1 MEKFLEKVALW
12 LEKIRN
18 TPVLGNLVED
28 LMTMTQMVSDCFR
41 GIYEDLPR
49 GTVIGICAA
58 LFYAF
63 SPVDLILDIIP
74 FAGFLDDAAVI
85 GLILDIIPFA
95 GYLDDAAVI
104 GLILE
109 LGLARDLMQYRD
121 WKRQK
126 RLDGIE
132 SCRRDLVRELQE
144 AIGENDLAAAYLTE
158 DRRIRLLLSQPGDI
172 TRPLPCRT
180 KYVSIDEERLASLDI
195 VEWEQL
201 GDFFSQLF
209 RDSRFRW
216 SRFGRQPFRP
226 EYACQIDDAF
236 VLVD

>member
-1 MEKFLEKVALW
+1 MEQFLQKVALW
-12 LEKIRN
+12 LEKIRSA
-18 TPVLGNLVED
+18 PVIGSLVED
-28 LMTMTQMVSDCFR
+28 LITMTQLVSDCLK
-41 GIYEDLPR
+41 GIYEHLPR
-49 GTVIGICAA
+49 GTVIGIVFA

-63 SPVDLILDIIP
+63 SPID
-74 FAGFLDDAAVI
+74 
-85 GLILDIIPFA
+85 LILDIIPFA

-104 GLILE
+104 SLILE

-126 RLDGIE
+126 RLEAIE
-132 SCRRDLVRELQE
+132 ACRRELVLELLD
-144 AIGENDLAAAYLTE
+144 AIGDNELAAAYLTE
-158 DRRIRLLLSQPGDI
+158 DRRIRLLLAKPGDLS
-172 TRPLPCRT
+172 RPLPCRT
-180 KYVSIDEERLASLDI
+180 RYVAIDEARLAALDLGD
-195 VEWEQL
+195 WEQL

-236 VLVD
+236 ILVD

>member
-63 SPVDLILDIIP
+63 SPVDLIVDIIP

-85 GLILDIIPFA
+85 S
-95 GYLDDAAVI
+95 
-104 GLILE
+104 LILE

-132 SCRRDLVRELQE
+132 SCRRDLVTELLD
-144 AIGENDLAAAYLTE
+144 AIGEEDLAAAYLTE

-172 TRPLPCRT
+172 TRPLPCRS
-180 KYVSIDEERLASLDI
+180 KYVAIDVERLAGLDI
-195 VEWEQL
+195 VDWEQL

-236 VLVD
+236 TLVD

>member
-1 MEKFLEKVALW
+1 MEEFLQKAAAWLDKV
-12 LEKIRN
+12 RH
-18 TPVLGNLVED
+18 TPVIGDVVED
-28 LMTMTQMVSDCFR
+28 LITMTELMNDCLK
-41 GIYEDLPR
+41 GIYESLPKA
-49 GTVIGICAA
+49 TVVALIAA

-63 SPVDLILDIIP
+63 SPIDLILD
-74 FAGFLDDAAVI
+74 F
-85 GLILDIIPFA
+85 IPFA

-121 WKRQK
+121 WKRQ
-126 RLDGIE
+126 RRNGEIERYRRLLAEEYAEALDGME
-132 SCRRDLVRELQE
+132 
-144 AIGENDLAAAYLTE
+144 LAAAYLTA
-158 DRRIRLLLSQPGDI
+158 DRRIRFLLSEPGDI
-172 TRPLPCRT
+172 RRPLPCRN
-180 KYVSIDEERLASLDI
+180 KYIPIDEDRIAELELTG
-195 VEWEQL
+195 WEQL
-201 GDFFSQLF
+201 GEFYAQVF

>member
-1 MEKFLEKVALW
+1 MEGFLEKVALW
-12 LEKIRN
+12 LEKIRS
-18 TPVLGNLVED
+18 TPVLGSLVED
-28 LMTMTQMVSDCFR
+28 LITMTQLVSDCLK
-41 GIYEDLPR
+41 GIYEELPR
-49 GTVIGICAA
+49 GTVIGILAA

-74 FAGFLDDAAVI
+74 FAG
-85 GLILDIIPFA
+85 
-95 GYLDDAAVI
+95 YLDDAAVI
-104 GLILE
+104 SLILE

-126 RLDGIE
+126 RLEAIE
-132 SCRRDLVRELQE
+132 ACRRDLVLELLD

-158 DRRIRLLLSQPGDI
+158 DRRIRLLLAKPGDLS
-172 TRPLPCRT
+172 RPLPCRT
-180 KYVSIDEERLASLDI
+180 RYVAIDEARLAALDLAD
-195 VEWEQL
+195 WEQL

-236 VLVD
+236 VLVN

>member
-12 LEKIRN
+12 LEKIRS
-18 TPVLGNLVED
+18 TPVLGSLVED
-28 LMTMTQMVSDCFR
+28 LITMTQLVSDCLK
-41 GIYEDLPR
+41 GIYEELPR
-49 GTVIGICAA
+49 GTVIGILAA

-74 FAGFLDDAAVI
+74 FAG
-85 GLILDIIPFA
+85 
-95 GYLDDAAVI
+95 YLDDAAVI
-104 GLILE
+104 SLILE

-126 RLDGIE
+126 RLEAIE
-132 SCRRDLVRELQE
+132 ACRRELVLELLD
-144 AIGENDLAAAYLTE
+144 AIGENELAAAYLTE
-158 DRRIRLLLSQPGDI
+158 DRRIRLLLAKPGDLS
-172 TRPLPCRT
+172 RPLPCRT
-180 KYVSIDEERLASLDI
+180 RYVAIDEARLAALDLAD
-195 VEWEQL
+195 WEQL

-236 VLVD
+236 ILVD

>member
-12 LEKIRN
+12 LEKIRS
-18 TPVLGNLVED
+18 TPVLGSLVED
-28 LMTMTQMVSDCFR
+28 LITMTQLVSDCLK
-41 GIYEDLPR
+41 GIYEELPR
-49 GTVIGICAA
+49 GTVIGILAA

-74 FAGFLDDAAVI
+74 FAG
-85 GLILDIIPFA
+85 
-95 GYLDDAAVI
+95 YLDDAAVI
-104 GLILE
+104 SLILE

-126 RLDGIE
+126 RLEAIE
-132 SCRRDLVRELQE
+132 ACRQDLVLELLD

-158 DRRIRLLLSQPGDI
+158 DRRIRLLLAKPGDLS
-172 TRPLPCRT
+172 RPLPCRT
-180 KYVSIDEERLASLDI
+180 RYVAIDEARLAALDLAD
-195 VEWEQL
+195 WEQL

>member
-12 LEKIRN
+12 LEKIRS
-18 TPVLGNLVED
+18 TPVLGSLVED
-28 LMTMTQMVSDCFR
+28 LITMTQLVSDCLK
-41 GIYEDLPR
+41 GIYEELPR
-49 GTVIGICAA
+49 GTVIGILAA

-63 SPVDLILDIIP
+63 SPID
-74 FAGFLDDAAVI
+74 
-85 GLILDIIPFA
+85 LILDIIPFA

-104 GLILE
+104 SLILE

-126 RLDGIE
+126 RLEAIE
-132 SCRRDLVRELQE
+132 ACRRDLVLELLD
-144 AIGENDLAAAYLTE
+144 AIGENELAAAYLTE
-158 DRRIRLLLSQPGDI
+158 DRRIRLLLAKPGDLS
-172 TRPLPCRT
+172 RPLPCRT
-180 KYVSIDEERLASLDI
+180 RYVAIDEARLAALDLAD
-195 VEWEQL
+195 WEQL

-209 RDSRFRW
+209 RDSRLRW

-226 EYACQIDDAF
+226 EYTCQIDDAF

>member
-12 LEKIRN
+12 LEKIRS
-18 TPVLGNLVED
+18 TPVLGSLVED
-28 LMTMTQMVSDCFR
+28 LITMTQLVSDCLK
-41 GIYEDLPR
+41 GIYEELPR
-49 GTVIGICAA
+49 GTVIGILAA

-63 SPVDLILDIIP
+63 SPID
-74 FAGFLDDAAVI
+74 
-85 GLILDIIPFA
+85 LILDIIPFA

-104 GLILE
+104 SQILE
-109 LGLARDLMQYRD
+109 QGLARDLMQYRD

-126 RLDGIE
+126 RLEAIE
-132 SCRRDLVRELQE
+132 ACRRDMVGELLD

-158 DRRIRLLLSQPGDI
+158 DRRIRLLLAKPGDLS
-172 TRPLPCRT
+172 RPLPCRT
-180 KYVSIDEERLASLDI
+180 RYVAIDEARLAALDLAD
-195 VEWEQL
+195 WEQL

-236 VLVD
+236 ILVD

>member
-12 LEKIRN
+12 LEKIRS
-18 TPVLGNLVED
+18 TPVLGSLVED
-28 LMTMTQMVSDCFR
+28 LITMTQLVSDCLK
-41 GIYEDLPR
+41 GIYEELPR
-49 GTVIGICAA
+49 GTVIGILAA

-63 SPVDLILDIIP
+63 SPID
-74 FAGFLDDAAVI
+74 
-85 GLILDIIPFA
+85 LILDIIPFA

-104 GLILE
+104 SLILE

-126 RLDGIE
+126 RLEDIE
-132 SCRRDLVRELQE
+132 ACRRDLVLELLD
-144 AIGENDLAAAYLTE
+144 AIGENELAAAYLTE
-158 DRRIRLLLSQPGDI
+158 DRRIRLLLAKPGDLS
-172 TRPLPCRT
+172 RPLPCRT
-180 KYVSIDEERLASLDI
+180 RYVAIDEARLAALDLAD
-195 VEWEQL
+195 WEQL

-209 RDSRFRW
+209 RDSRLRW

-226 EYACQIDDAF
+226 EYTCQIDDAF

>member
-1 MEKFLEKVALW
+1 MEGFLEKVALW
-12 LEKIRN
+12 LEKIRS
-18 TPVLGNLVED
+18 TPVLGSLVED
-28 LMTMTQMVSDCFR
+28 LITMTQLVSDCLK
-41 GIYEDLPR
+41 GIYEELPR
-49 GTVIGICAA
+49 GTVIGILAA

-63 SPVDLILDIIP
+63 SPID
-74 FAGFLDDAAVI
+74 
-85 GLILDIIPFA
+85 LILDIIPFA

-104 GLILE
+104 SLILE

-126 RLDGIE
+126 RLEAIE
-132 SCRRDLVRELQE
+132 ACRRELVLELLD
-144 AIGENDLAAAYLTE
+144 AIGDNELAAAYLTE
-158 DRRIRLLLSQPGDI
+158 DRRIRLLLAKPGDLS
-172 TRPLPCRT
+172 RPLPCRT
-180 KYVSIDEERLASLDI
+180 RYVAIDEARLAALDLAD
-195 VEWEQL
+195 WEQL

-236 VLVD
+236 ILVD

>member
-12 LEKIRN
+12 LEKIRS
-18 TPVLGNLVED
+18 TPVLGSLVED
-28 LMTMTQMVSDCFR
+28 LITMTQLVSDCLK
-41 GIYEDLPR
+41 GIYEELPR
-49 GTVIGICAA
+49 GTVIGILAA

-74 FAGFLDDAAVI
+74 FAG
-85 GLILDIIPFA
+85 
-95 GYLDDAAVI
+95 YLDDAAVI
-104 GLILE
+104 SLILE

-126 RLDGIE
+126 RLEAIE
-132 SCRRDLVRELQE
+132 VCRKDLVLELLD
-144 AIGENDLAAAYLTE
+144 AIGENELAAAYLTE
-158 DRRIRLLLSQPGDI
+158 DRRIRLLLAKPGDLS
-172 TRPLPCRT
+172 RPLPCRT
-180 KYVSIDEERLASLDI
+180 RYVAIDEARLAALDLGD
-195 VEWEQL
+195 WEQL

-226 EYACQIDDAF
+226 EYTCQIDDAF
-236 VLVD
+236 VLAD

>member
-12 LEKIRN
+12 LEKIRI
-18 TPVLGNLVED
+18 TPVLGSLVED
-28 LMTMTQMVSDCFR
+28 LITMTQLVSDCLK
-41 GIYEDLPR
+41 GIYEELPR
-49 GTVIGICAA
+49 GTVIGILAA

-74 FAGFLDDAAVI
+74 FAG
-85 GLILDIIPFA
+85 
-95 GYLDDAAVI
+95 YLDDAAVI
-104 GLILE
+104 SLILE

-126 RLDGIE
+126 RLEAIE
-132 SCRRDLVRELQE
+132 ACRRDMVGELLD

-158 DRRIRLLLSQPGDI
+158 DRRIRLLLAKPGDLS
-172 TRPLPCRT
+172 RPLPCRT
-180 KYVSIDEERLASLDI
+180 RYVAIDEARLAALDLAD
-195 VEWEQL
+195 WEQL

-216 SRFGRQPFRP
+216 SRFGTQPFRP
-226 EYACQIDDAF
+226 EYTCQIDDAF
-236 VLVD
+236 ILVD

>member
-12 LEKIRN
+12 LEKIRS
-18 TPVLGNLVED
+18 TPVLGSLVED
-28 LMTMTQMVSDCFR
+28 LITMTQLVSDCLK
-41 GIYEDLPR
+41 GIYEELPR
-49 GTVIGICAA
+49 GTVIGILAA

-74 FAGFLDDAAVI
+74 FAG
-85 GLILDIIPFA
+85 
-95 GYLDDAAVI
+95 YLDDAAVI
-104 GLILE
+104 SLILE

-126 RLDGIE
+126 RLEAIE
-132 SCRRDLVRELQE
+132 ACRRDLVGELLD

-158 DRRIRLLLSQPGDI
+158 DRRIRLLLAKPGDLS
-172 TRPLPCRT
+172 RPLPCWTR
-180 KYVSIDEERLASLDI
+180 YVAIDEARLAALDLGD
-195 VEWEQL
+195 WEQL

-226 EYACQIDDAF
+226 EYTCQIDDAF
-236 VLVD
+236 ILTD

>member
-12 LEKIRN
+12 LEKIRS
-18 TPVLGNLVED
+18 TPVLGSLVED
-28 LMTMTQMVSDCFR
+28 LITMTQLVSDCLK
-41 GIYEDLPR
+41 GIYEELPR
-49 GTVIGICAA
+49 GTVIGILAA

-74 FAGFLDDAAVI
+74 FAG
-85 GLILDIIPFA
+85 
-95 GYLDDAAVI
+95 YLDDAAVI
-104 GLILE
+104 SLILE

-126 RLDGIE
+126 RLEGIE
-132 SCRRDLVRELQE
+132 VCRRDLVLELLD
-144 AIGENDLAAAYLTE
+144 AIGDNDLAAAYLTE
-158 DRRIRLLLSQPGDI
+158 DRRIRLLLAKPGDLS
-172 TRPLPCRT
+172 RPLPCRT
-180 KYVSIDEERLASLDI
+180 RYVAIDEARLAALDLSD
-195 VEWEQL
+195 WEQL

>member
-1 MEKFLEKVALW
+1 MERFLANVALW
-12 LEKIRN
+12 LEKLRSV
-18 TPVLGNLVED
+18 PVIGSLVED
-28 LMTMTQMVSDCFR
+28 LITMTQLVGDCLK
-41 GIYEDLPR
+41 GIYEDLPK
-49 GTVIGICAA
+49 GTVLGILFA

-63 SPVDLILDIIP
+63 SPIDLILDFIP
-74 FAGFLDDAAVI
+74 FAGF
-85 GLILDIIPFA
+85 
-95 GYLDDAAVI
+95 LDDAAVI

-126 RLDGIE
+126 RLEAIE
-132 SCRRDLVRELQE
+132 ACRKDLVGELLD

-158 DRRIRLLLSQPGDI
+158 DRRIRLLLAKPGDLS
-172 TRPLPCRT
+172 RPLPCRT
-180 KYVSIDEERLASLDI
+180 RYVAIDEARLAALDLAD
-195 VEWEQL
+195 WEQL

-236 VLVD
+236 ILVD

>member
-12 LEKIRN
+12 LEKIRS
-18 TPVLGNLVED
+18 TPVLGSLVED
-28 LMTMTQMVSDCFR
+28 LITMTQLVSDCLK
-41 GIYEDLPR
+41 GIYEELPR
-49 GTVIGICAA
+49 GTVTGILAA

-74 FAGFLDDAAVI
+74 FAG
-85 GLILDIIPFA
+85 
-95 GYLDDAAVI
+95 YLDDAAVI
-104 GLILE
+104 SLILE

-126 RLDGIE
+126 RLEAIE
-132 SCRRDLVRELQE
+132 ACRKDLVGELLD
-144 AIGENDLAAAYLTE
+144 AIGENELAAAYLTE
-158 DRRIRLLLSQPGDI
+158 DRRIRLLLAKPGDLS
-172 TRPLPCRT
+172 RPLPCRT
-180 KYVSIDEERLASLDI
+180 RYVAIDEARLAALDLGD
-195 VEWEQL
+195 WEQL

-236 VLVD
+236 ILVD

>member
-74 FAGFLDDAAVI
+74 FAG
-85 GLILDIIPFA
+85 
-95 GYLDDAAVI
+95 YLDDAAVI

-132 SCRRDLVRELQE
+132 SCRRDLVQAILD

-180 KYVSIDEERLASLDI
+180 KYVAIDGERLAALEI

>member
-12 LEKIRN
+12 LEKIRS
-18 TPVLGNLVED
+18 TPVLGSLVED
-28 LMTMTQMVSDCFR
+28 LITMTQLVSDCLK
-41 GIYEDLPR
+41 GIYEELPR
-49 GTVIGICAA
+49 GTVIGILAA

-63 SPVDLILDIIP
+63 SPID
-74 FAGFLDDAAVI
+74 
-85 GLILDIIPFA
+85 LILDIIPFA

-104 GLILE
+104 SLILE

-126 RLDGIE
+126 RLEAIE
-132 SCRRDLVRELQE
+132 ACRRELVLELLD
-144 AIGENDLAAAYLTE
+144 AIGDNELAAAYLTE
-158 DRRIRLLLSQPGDI
+158 DRRIRLLLAKPGDLS
-172 TRPLPCRT
+172 RPLPCRT
-180 KYVSIDEERLASLDI
+180 RYVAIDEARLAALDLAD
-195 VEWEQL
+195 WEQL

-216 SRFGRQPFRP
+216 SRFGRQPVRP

-236 VLVD
+236 ILVD